1 MGKLYDAAKT
11 GDSTKLLTAL
21 RDDIARKLDEG
32 MPGRDYAATV
42 KSLINVVDRLDAI
55 NADKDEKAK
64 AKRKRN
70 RLADASE
77 KFKVVA

>member
-55 NADKDEKAK
+55 KANKDERAK
-64 AKRKRN
+64 DKRKRN

-77 KFKVVA
+77 KFRVVA

>member
-55 NADKDEKAK
+55 SAEKKEVAK
-64 AKRKRN
+64 AKKKRN